1 MSELHSVP
9 GIERRLWSYCGC
21 YFVGKFLFS
30 VLNTPRKRMFRF
42 THFQFRL
49 VNLGRHHPCLLQH
62 HEPLIVK
69 PLEHGST
76 ARRDAVLIQSVGGNW
91 TAKCGRCQRS
101 AHEKCA
107 SPDLTVSCNSTPTHS
122 DGQERVQGHATR
134 QAREMRQ
141 VSDGG
146 CCAHVEGVM
155 LARCFVQCSAH
166 DECEDSV

>member
-42 THFQFRL
+42 AHFQFRL

-76 ARRDAVLIQSVGGNW
+76 ARQGCRAHR
-91 TAKCGRCQRS
+91 KCWWKLDGEVR
-101 AHEKCA
+101 
-107 SPDLTVSCNSTPTHS
+107 TVSCWPVVTFSGQRTKSVQVPTLLV
-122 DGQERVQGHATR
+122 VQKFNTDTLR
-134 QAREMRQ
+134 RPK
-141 VSDGG
+141 
-146 CCAHVEGVM
+146 EG
-155 LARCFVQCSAH
+155 AGSRNAAGS
-166 DECEDSV
+166 